1 MAPRTL
7 HKLSDTTVRSDKLKP
22 GRHSDGG
29 GLYLAVSPTSTK
41 SWVFMWVR
49 DGKRREMGLGPY
61 PTIGLAKARK
71 LAADCRDAVAHGRDP
86 ISERDR
92 QEEPTFGEA
101 AEAVYASMNASW
113 RSERQREQWRRF
125 MSVETAPIRDK
136 RVSAISTDD
145 VLKVLTP
152 LWQAKPETA
161 SRMRVRLEAVL
172 NYAKAKGWRSGE
184 NPAMWR
190 GHLKNILPARSRIG
204 QRHHAAIPYDK
215 IPALMPRL
223 RKDSSIGARLLE
235 LTILTAARSGEAR
248 LSTWPEIDLEREIWV
263 IPASRMKS
271 GREHRV
277 PLPRRAVELLRE
289 LHELRTSEFVFPG
302 LRPAKPVSDTVMQR
316 LLKRLGEDVTVH
328 GFRSAFRDWCGEE
341 TSFPR
346 EVAEQ
351 ALAHA
356 VGDAVERAYRRGDA
370 LEKRRALME
379 AWSTYLS
386 QPAGSNVATLRR
398 RLAAERT

>member
-1 MAPRTL
+1 MAARTL
-7 HKLSDTTVRSDKLKP
+7 HKLSDTTARSDKLKP
-22 GRHSDGG
+22 GRYSDGG
-29 GLYLAVSPTSTK
+29 GLYLAVSPTSTR

-61 PTIGLAKARK
+61 PTISLAKARK

-86 ISERDR
+86 IAERDR
-92 QEEPTFGEA
+92 EEEPTFSEA
-101 AEAVYASMNASW
+101 AEAVYASMHASW

-125 MSVETAPIRDK
+125 MRVETAPIRDK

-204 QRHHAAIPYDK
+204 QHHAAMPYER

-223 RKDSSIGARLLE
+223 CQNGSMGARLLE
-235 LTILTAARSGEAR
+235 FTILTAARSGEAR
-248 LSTWPEIDLEREIWV
+248 LSTWPEIDLERALWV
-263 IPASRMKS
+263 VPAKRMKA
-271 GREHRV
+271 GKEHRV
-277 PLPRRAVELLRE
+277 PLPRRAIELLRE
-289 LHELRTSEFVFPG
+289 LHDLRTSEFVFPG
-302 LRPAKPVSDTVMQR
+302 MRPGKPVSDTLMQR
-316 LLKRLGEDVTVH
+316 LLKKLGEDVTVH

-370 LEKRRALME
+370 LEKRRQLME
-379 AWSTYLS
+379 AWASYLS
-386 QPAGSNVATLRR
+386 GEQTGKVV
-398 RLAAERT
+398 RLHAQSQ